1 MKKQLL
7 LLSAFLVLFIVSCKK
22 DVLEEAQPVSQS
34 FQLSFATESA
44 DLGLPFA
51 NTELTLT
58 NKANGLILK
67 AKADAKGLVNF
78 SSVTPGNYS
87 IVASLLVTAAEYS
100 QISGAY
106 TAEDV
111 SFNASLEAN
120 IVSGTAVLPLTLKS
134 GRLGN
139 WVIKQIYYGGSST
152 TQAALFRDQ
161 FVELFNNSNE
171 VLYADGLC
179 ISQVHGKNTR
189 TSSVDITKPY
199 YLPNGQFNWLK
210 AIGMTGTTANTD
222 YVYGVTLFKIP
233 GSGTQYPVQPGS
245 SIIIAQN
252 AQNHKSAYVGADGA
266 AISVRDPSLT
276 IDLSK
281 ADFEV
286 YYGNIAGVNPLSSDV
301 DNPTIPNVNVLLTGY
316 IRDMILNNNG
326 YEALVI
332 YKPATDPLAWPK
344 FPDPEEVTLTSASKL
359 YLQIPTS
366 AIIDGVDLM
375 HTVASSRAAKRLPD
389 AIDAGFTFT
398 AAGAY
403 SSQSVIRKTSKTLAG
418 RKVLKDTNNSTQD
431 FDYLTLADATKTV
444 FK

>member
-7 LLSAFLVLFIVSCKK
+7 LLSTLLILFVASCKK

-34 FQLSFATESA
+34 FQLSFATESS
-44 DLGLPFA
+44 DLGLPFG

-58 NKANGLILK
+58 NKANGLVIK

-87 IVASLLVTAAEYS
+87 VVASLLVTAAEYS
-100 QISGAY
+100 QLTGAY

-120 IVSGTAVLPLTLKS
+120 IVSGTAILPLTLKS

-152 TQAALFRDQ
+152 TLGALFRDQ

-171 VLYADGLC
+171 VLYADGLY
-179 ISQVHGKNTR
+179 ISQVHGQNTK
-189 TSSVDITKPY
+189 TSSVDITKSI
-199 YLPNGQFNWLK
+199 YLSSGQFNWSK
-210 AIGMTGTTANTD
+210 AIGMTGTNANTD
-222 YVYGVTLFKIP
+222 FVYGKTLFKIP
-233 GSGTQYPVQPGS
+233 GNGTQYPVQPGS

-252 AQNHKSAYVGADGA
+252 AQNHKAAYVGADGVTV
-266 AISVRDPSLT
+266 SVRDPSLT

-286 YYGNIAGVNPLSSDV
+286 YYGNVAGVNPLSSDI
-301 DNPTIPNVNVLLTGY
+301 DNPNVPNVNVLLTGY
-316 IRDMILNNNG
+316 IRDMVLNNNG
-326 YEALVI
+326 HEAIVI
-332 YKPATDPLAWPK
+332 FKSATDPMAWQK
-344 FPDPEEVTLTSASKL
+344 YPDPEEITLTSASKL

-366 AIIDGVDLM
+366 AIIDGVDIV
-375 HTVASSRAAKRLPD
+375 HTIASSRAPKRLPD
-389 AIDAGFTFT
+389 GIDAGFTFT

-403 SSQSVIRKTSKTLAG
+403 SSQSVIRKTSKTLSG